1 MIKNISIRFA
11 IISCALMLFVGC
23 GVSEPDAAPDSA
35 GPSGA
40 EGVAGPSG
48 TSEAS
53 EAAGPSGTSE
63 ASDGAEA
70 SGEEQ
75 YIGSEAA
82 KQAALEHAG
91 LNVDDV
97 RFVHADLE
105 LDDGSWKYDVE
116 FYRDNIEYDYD
127 IDALTGAV
135 LSFDQDAEYYQ
146 HEADASIADEQITEE
161 QAKQIALGYASV
173 AEGDVQRLKMEL
185 DHDNGRAKYEVEWH
199 VGQVE
204 YSCDVDAYTGEILSY
219 EEEPD

>member
-1 MIKNISIRFA
+1 
-11 IISCALMLFVGC
+11 MLFAGC
-23 GVSEPDAAPDSA
+23 GVSEPDTASEPAR
-35 GPSGA
+35 
-40 EGVAGPSG
+40 PSG
-48 TSEAS
+48 TEGSAGITGTAEAS
-53 EAAGPSGTSE
+53 GAAGSSGTSE

-91 LNVDDV
+91 LNADDV

-116 FYRDNIEYDYD
+116 FYKDNIEYDYD

-135 LSFDQDAEYYQ
+135 LSFDQDAEHYRN
-146 HEADASIADEQITEE
+146 ETDASTADEQITEE
-161 QAKQIALGYASV
+161 QAKQIALEYADV

-185 DHDNGRAKYEVEWH
+185 DYDDGRVKYEVEWH

-204 YSCDVDAYTGEILSY
+204 YSCDVDAYTGEILSF

>member
-1 MIKNISIRFA
+1 
-11 IISCALMLFVGC
+11 MLFAGC
-23 GVSEPDAAPDSA
+23 GVPEPDTTSDPAGSSGTEGSA
-35 GPSGA
+35 GIT
-40 EGVAGPSG
+40 G

-53 EAAGPSGTSE
+53 GAAGSSGAAE
-63 ASDGAEA
+63 ASDGAES
-70 SGEEQ
+70 SGEEL

-91 LNVDDV
+91 LNADDV

-116 FYRDNIEYDYD
+116 FYKDNIEYDYD

-135 LSFDQDAEYYQ
+135 LSFDQDAEHYRN
-146 HEADASIADEQITEE
+146 ETDASTADEQITEE
-161 QAKQIALGYASV
+161 QAKQIALEYADV
-173 AEGDVQRLKMEL
+173 TEGDVQRLKMEL
-185 DHDNGRAKYEVEWH
+185 DYDDGRVKYEVEWH

-204 YSCDVDAYTGEILSY
+204 YSCDVDAYTGEILSF

>member
-1 MIKNISIRFA
+1 MIKNIFVRFA
-11 IISCALMLFVGC
+11 IMCCALMLLAGC
-23 GVSEPDAAPDSA
+23 GVSEPDTASDPA
-35 GPSGA
+35 GA
-40 EGVAGPSG
+40 SG
-48 TSEAS
+48 TEG
-53 EAAGPSGTSE
+53 AAGPSGTAEASGAAGSSGTVG

-70 SGEEQ
+70 SGEEL

-91 LNVDDV
+91 LNADDV

-116 FYRDNIEYDYD
+116 FYKDNIEYDYD

-135 LSFDQDAEYYQ
+135 LSFDQDAEHYRN
-146 HEADASIADEQITEE
+146 ETDASMADEQITED
-161 QAKQIALGYASV
+161 QAKQIALEYAGV

-185 DHDNGRAKYEVEWH
+185 DHDDGRTRYEVEWH

-204 YSCDVDAYTGEILSY
+204 YSCDVDAYTGEILSF

>member
-1 MIKNISIRFA
+1 MIKNISVRFA
-11 IISCALMLFVGC
+11 IMSCALMLFAGC
-23 GVSEPDAAPDSA
+23 GVSEPDTASDPARPSGTEGSA
-35 GPSGA
+35 GIT
-40 EGVAGPSG
+40 G

-53 EAAGPSGTSE
+53 GAAGPSGMAE
-63 ASDGAEA
+63 ASDGAES
-70 SGEEQ
+70 SGEEL

-91 LNVDDV
+91 LNGDDV

-116 FYRDNIEYDYD
+116 FYKDNIEYDYD

-135 LSFDQDAEYYQ
+135 LSFDQDAEHYRN
-146 HEADASIADEQITEE
+146 EADASNADEQITEE
-161 QAKQIALGYASV
+161 QAKQIALEYAGV

-185 DHDNGRAKYEVEWH
+185 DHDDGRVKYEVEWH

-204 YSCDVDAYTGEILSY
+204 YSCDVDAYTGEILSF

>member
-11 IISCALMLFVGC
+11 IMSCALMLFAGC
-23 GVSEPDAAPDSA
+23 GVPEPDTTSDPAGSSGTEGSA
-35 GPSGA
+35 GPSGSAGSSGAA
-40 EGVAGPSG
+40 E
-48 TSEAS
+48 T
-53 EAAGPSGTSE
+53 
-63 ASDGAEA
+63 SDGAEA
-70 SGEEQ
+70 SGEEL

-91 LNVDDV
+91 LNGDDV

-105 LDDGSWKYDVE
+105 LDDGNWKYDVE
-116 FYRDNIEYDYD
+116 FYKDNIEYDYD

-135 LSFDQDAEYYQ
+135 LSFDQDAEHYQ
-146 HEADASIADEQITEE
+146 HEADASTADEQITEE
-161 QAKQIALGYASV
+161 QAKQIALEYAGV

-185 DHDNGRAKYEVEWH
+185 DYDNGRAKYEVEWH